1 METAM
6 ATSDNTGDRARG
18 GGGSPR
24 QPDPLAGRPSR
35 RRFLQYTGLGAA
47 AAVAVGVTGGPAVGG
62 VTRGSASATPLP
74 EGLTG
79 SIADVKHVV
88 ILMQENR
95 SFDHYFGTLSG
106 VRGFGDKQILTYQ
119 NGNTVFQQPDRA
131 RTDHGYLLPYNLTD
145 QTDAD
150 LDHSWEGDHE
160 ARNGGAWNKWVPAKT
175 EETMGYFTRSEI
187 PFQYAVAD
195 AFTICDGYHQA
206 IMAPTSPNRMY
217 FWTGTSSGRTSN
229 PNDYEVDFGPDA
241 GTPEVTTYP
250 ELLQAAGINW
260 RVYTNDQVG
269 DSGTFPDYFLGD
281 YGDNP
286 LWFYQQYNSTNSRQG
301 GTSQLATRGAVTPW
315 QTDAGAPPL
324 GKTHA
329 AYVLSPFIKDVKKNS
344 LPQVSWIVAPAGYCE
359 HPSYTPDYG
368 AHYVNTVLQT
378 LLANPDLWKTTA
390 LFITYDE
397 HDGFFDHQLPPCPE
411 VSVTDEYIAGLPI
424 GPGNRV
430 PMLICSPWTRGGYV
444 DSNVYDHTSMLRF
457 LATWTGVKPANV
469 TSWRASVTGDLTAAF
484 DFQNPDFSI
493 PANIP
498 TLDQTWTL
506 TQLTGGS
513 TTPPAEGDQ
522 KMPTQEPG
530 TRPHRP
536 ASHQPQADVT
546 VDRTTG
552 QVTASLTNTGTVGVS
567 LAVYPDNYLP
577 FTPVPVT
584 VLPSAPRS
592 YVWNAT
598 LTGGKYAFSV
608 YGPDGFLTSFA
619 GQVVPAGQN
628 AGPVPVVTAALRS
641 GPVLVVIAALP
652 SGPATTVELTLANE
666 GQGEI
671 VYTLT
676 PNDYE
681 GRTQTVTVTLGSPKT
696 ISWPT
701 SQYGYYDVVITTNT
715 RDGFRRRYAGR
726 IA

>member
-1 METAM
+1 MTR
-6 ATSDNTGDRARG
+6 SDNSGENPHGATG
-18 GGGSPR
+18 PVW
-24 QPDPLAGRPSR
+24 QPGQPVVPGVTR
-35 RRFLQYTGLGAA
+35 RRFLRYTALGTAA
-47 AAVAVGVTGGPAVGG
+47 AAAAGVTGGPALASA
-62 VTRGSASATPLP
+62 RGSSAAAKALP
-74 EGLTG
+74 KGWSGT
-79 SIADVKHVV
+79 IADLKHVV

-106 VRGFGDKQILTYQ
+106 VRGFGDKQILAYQ
-119 NGNTVFQQPDRA
+119 NGTSIFQQPDPA
-131 RTDHGYLLPYNLTD
+131 RTDLGYLLPYNLTD
-145 QTDAD
+145 QVDGD

-160 ARNGGAWNKWVPAKT
+160 ARNGGAWNQWVPAKT
-175 EETMGYFTRSEI
+175 EETMGYFTRNEI

-217 FWTGTSSGRTSN
+217 FWTGTSSGWTSN

-241 GTPEVTTYP
+241 ETPEVTTYP
-250 ELLQAAGINW
+250 ELLQAAGVGW

-269 DSGTFPDYFLGD
+269 DSGSYPDYFLGD

-286 LWFYQQYNSTNSRQG
+286 LWFYQQYNSTNSRDG
-301 GTSQLATRGAVTPW
+301 GTSEIAVRGAVTPW

-324 GKTHA
+324 SKTHA
-329 AYVLSPFIKDVKKNS
+329 AYVLSSFIKDVRSNN

-378 LLANPDLWKTTA
+378 LFSNPELWKSTA

-397 HDGFFDHQLPPCPE
+397 HDGFFDHQLPPYPE
-411 VSVTDEYIAGLPI
+411 ATVTDEYIAGLPI
-424 GPGNRV
+424 GPGTRV

-444 DSNVYDHTSMLRF
+444 DSNVYNHTSMLEF
-457 LATWTGVKPANV
+457 LAAWTGVKPVNI
-469 TSWRASVTGDLTAAF
+469 TPWRASVTGDLTAAF

-493 PANIP
+493 PGNIP
-498 TLDQTWTL
+498 TLDQTWAL

-522 KMPTQEPG
+522 KMPAQEPG

-536 ASHQPQADVT
+536 TVHQPFADVV
-546 VDRTTG
+546 VDRTTS
-552 QVTASLTNTGTVGVS
+552 QVTAALTNTGTVGVS
-567 LAVYPDNYLP
+567 FAVYPDNYLP
-577 FTPVPVT
+577 FTSTPFT
-584 VLPSAPRS
+584 VLQGSPRS
-592 YVWNAT
+592 YVWDAA
-598 LTGGKYAFSV
+598 LTAGNYAFSV

-619 GQVVPAGQN
+619 GAVVPAGLN
-628 AGPVPVVTAALRS
+628 TGPVPVVTAAPRS
-641 GPVLVVIAALP
+641 AGAK
-652 SGPATTVELTLANE
+652 TVELTLANE
-666 GQGEI
+666 GRKAI

-676 PNDYE
+676 PNEYE
-681 GRTQTVTVTLGSPKT
+681 GRTQTVTVKLGSSKT

-701 SQYGYYDVVITTNT
+701 DQYGYYDVVITANT
-715 RDGFRRRYAGR
+715 ADGFRRRYAGR